1 MKSLS
6 LVLGAFACALAG
18 AAHAQA
24 PAAAPALDA
33 GRFSLAV
40 GGGTQG
46 GSVEG
51 AYSVNPYLTLRAQGA
66 FIDFDVDFKS
76 SDVKYKGTLNHNTGG
91 GFVDLHPFAN
101 PFVLS
106 GGFVAGE
113 RKVKVHADPTA
124 SAVVKINGVPYQA
137 SQIISVD
144 GDIALGDTAPFAGIG
159 FDNTYTH
166 RGHWG
171 FRAMAGVIFGDT
183 PKVTLHANGPF
194 ADNATV
200 LANLAAEQLSLQQDA
215 KDYRY
220 YPVAQVGVSY
230 RF

>member
-1 MKSLS
+1 MKSLFLAAS
-6 LVLGAFACALAG
+6 ALACALAG
-18 AAHAQA
+18 SAAAQTV
-24 PAAAPALDA
+24 AAPAFDA
-33 GRFSLAV
+33 SRFSLAL

-51 AYSVNPYLTLRAQGA
+51 AYSVNRYLTVRAQGA
-66 FIDFDVDFKS
+66 FIDFDADFKS

-106 GGFVAGE
+106 GGFVAGD
-113 RKVKVHADPTA
+113 RKVTVHADPTA
-124 SAVVKINGVPYQA
+124 NAVVKINGVPYQA

-144 GDIALGDTAPFAGIG
+144 GDIALGDAAPAVAIG

-194 ADNATV
+194 ADTATV
-200 LANLAAEQLSLQQDA
+200 LANLAAEQLSLQDDA
-215 KDYRY
+215 KDYKY
-220 YPVAQVGVSY
+220 YPVAQVGVTY

>member
-1 MKSLS
+1 MKSLT
-6 LVLGAFACALAG
+6 LALGALACAAV
-18 AAHAQA
+18 
-24 PAAAPALDA
+24 AAPARAQTAAAAFDA
-33 GRFSLAV
+33 SRFSLAV

-66 FIDFDVDFKS
+66 FIDFDADFKS
-76 SDVKYKGTLNHNTGG
+76 SDVKYRGALNHNTGG

-113 RKVKVHADPTA
+113 RNVKVHADPTA

-144 GDIALGDTAPFAGIG
+144 GNIALGDAAPFVGLG

-171 FRAMAGVIFGDT
+171 LRAMAGVIFGDE

-194 ADNATV
+194 ADNTTV
-200 LANLAAEQLSLQQDA
+200 LANLAAEQASLQDDA

-220 YPVAQVGVSY
+220 YPVAQVAVSY